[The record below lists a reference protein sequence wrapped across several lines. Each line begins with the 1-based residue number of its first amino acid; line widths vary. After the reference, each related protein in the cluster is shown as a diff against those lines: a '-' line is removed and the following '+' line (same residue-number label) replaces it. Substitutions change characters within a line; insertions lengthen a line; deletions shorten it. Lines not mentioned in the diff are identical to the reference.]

1 MFAIVQWLENDFLTY
16 LAEWEISAGA
26 QQGFTKTQQA
36 NNIMLLSHPTRLRLK
51 MTSK

>member
-36 NNIMLLSHPTRLRLK
+36 NMLLSHPTQLGLK